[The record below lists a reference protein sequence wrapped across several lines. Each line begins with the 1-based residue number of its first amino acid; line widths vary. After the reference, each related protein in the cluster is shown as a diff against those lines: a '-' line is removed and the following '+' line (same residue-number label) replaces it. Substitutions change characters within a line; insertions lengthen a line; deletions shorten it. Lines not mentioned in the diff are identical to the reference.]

1 MATLPDVQG
10 QSQQPVPQAGSGVAT
25 YEPPNWRQV
34 GMAGETI
41 ARSGRDL
48 EEASNLVAATNER
61 QYTFNAQAAG
71 NQLAK
76 VRTDLEYNTDTGFR
90 NAKEGQADYHQPKP
104 TPRLPVPTQ
113 RDRVN
118 SVFDVS

>member
-10 QSQQPVPQAGSGVAT
+10 QTQQPVPQAGGGVAT

-48 EEASNLVAATNER
+48 EEASNLVAATNDR
-61 QYTFNAQAAG
+61 QDTINAQAAG
-71 NQLAK
+71 NALA
-76 VRTDLEYNTDTGFR
+76 
-90 NAKEGQADYHQPKP
+90 Q
-104 TPRLPVPTQ
+104 Q
-113 RDRVN
+113 RIN
-118 SVFDVS
+118 L